1 MFVCALILVFKANLF
16 LAMLLLLNCITYLE
30 WAFLVINFFYY
41 YFIFLFYF
49 FRGHANLLYIV
60 PILVYVLLKRVH
72 WKDL

>member
-41 YFIFLFYF
+41 YFIFLF
-49 FRGHANLLYIV
+49 LLLNEFYIFIV
-60 PILVYVLLKRVH
+60 VQ
-72 WKDL
+72 